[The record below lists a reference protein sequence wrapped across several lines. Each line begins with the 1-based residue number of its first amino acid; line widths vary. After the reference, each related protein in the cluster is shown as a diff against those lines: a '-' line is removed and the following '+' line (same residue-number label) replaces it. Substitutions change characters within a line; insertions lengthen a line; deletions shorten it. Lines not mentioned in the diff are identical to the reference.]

1 VATGRGAIPVLL
13 AASFWLVVLEI
24 EAPVLAL
31 LAGVPLIAFAGPAWS
46 YPASSGRAFIVLGG
60 LVSVLALGH
69 AILVDLTLAVPLVL
83 AGLLLVTGSGRPG
96 PTAGRGG
103 LPS

>member
-1 VATGRGAIPVLL
+1 MATGVAGAILVLL

-31 LAGVPLIAFAGPAWS
+31 LAGVPLIAFAGPA
-46 YPASSGRAFIVLGG
+46 YPASSGRALVVLGG

-69 AILVDLTLAVPLVL
+69 AIVVDLTLAVPLVL